1 MAAATGRG
9 VNGRLEMKGRVGA
22 WLLVAA
28 GVVLGSGG
36 AMADDQ
42 AADASPRRWSWLENT
57 LWYVPPESLPSIL
70 TSADN
75 RKVSRMIDQ
84 TVYSIDGY
92 YEGFIWG
99 VLRGQ
104 IMPANTKLPAEP
116 ADPPTCMRLAGS
128 VTPQG
133 AINISL
139 TPFDGGDPATG
150 IGVMHRY
157 DGVWTMQ
164 LQMTTG
170 DSEKLSH
177 WAYMKPCPATGR
189 CPLPAIK
196 GSAQAFLKPC
206 REAL

>member
-1 MAAATGRG
+1 
-9 VNGRLEMKGRVGA
+9 MKGLSGA
-22 WLLVAA
+22 RLLVAA
-28 GVVLGSGG
+28 AILLGSGG
-36 AMADDQ
+36 AVLATDKEQ
-42 AADASPRRWSWLENT
+42 EASPRRWSWLAET
-57 LWYVPPESLPSIL
+57 LWYVPQESLPSIL
-70 TSADN
+70 TSATN
-75 RKVSRMIDQ
+75 RKVTRMIDQ

-92 YEGFIWG
+92 HEGFIWG

-104 IMPANTKLPAEP
+104 IMPLNTKLPAEP
-116 ADPPTCMRLAGS
+116 DDSPTCMRLAGS

-139 TPFDGGDPATG
+139 TPMDGSPRATG
-150 IGVMHRY
+150 IGKMQRY

-170 DSEKLSH
+170 ETEQLSH
-177 WAYMKPCPATGR
+177 WAYMKPCPANGR